1 MLLKHK
7 KNLTII
13 WNEYSFR
20 KITDMKKNV
29 LITGTST
36 GVGLESAM
44 LFAKNNYKVYATM
57 RNLKKSEKLKQK
69 IQEENLDINLLPLDV
84 TKIDSI
90 QSAVKTIIERDGKID
105 VLVNNAGAG
114 FAKTTEQAT
123 EAEIKWVTDVNYLG
137 VVFCT
142 QAVLPYMRKQKSG
155 QIISVTSVGGL
166 VGQPFNELY
175 CGAKF
180 AVEGFMEGLAT
191 YVSEPFNI
199 KITCVEPGGIT
210 TEFMTSAI
218 EKTAVDGQFATG
230 EYAPIFEKYMAG
242 NQKRANESEVQVY
255 QTAIEVANVALNIAQ
270 NENPPLRIRTSQW
283 AEDFCQ
289 LKTKADPDGLK
300 LVKQIQDSFL

>member
-1 MLLKHK
+1 
-7 KNLTII
+7 
-13 WNEYSFR
+13 
-20 KITDMKKNV
+20 MKKNV

-36 GVGLESAM
+36 GVGFEASM

-57 RNLKKSEKLKQK
+57 RNLKKADQLKKK
-69 IQEENLDINLLPLDV
+69 IEEENLDIELLPLDV

-90 QSAVKTIIERDGKID
+90 TSAVETIIEKDGKID

-114 FAKTTEQAT
+114 FAKTIEQSTED
-123 EAEIKWVTDVNYLG
+123 EIRWVTEVNYHG

-155 QIISVTSVGGL
+155 QIISITSVGGL

-191 YVSEPFNI
+191 YVSDAFNI
-199 KITCVEPGGIT
+199 KITCVEPGGIA

-218 EKTAVDGQFATG
+218 EKTAVEGQFATG
-230 EYAPIFEKYMAG
+230 EYQPIFERYMAG
-242 NQKRANESEVQVY
+242 NQKRANESENQVY
-255 QTAIEVANVALNIAQ
+255 QTGAEVAEVVLNVAQ
-270 NENPPLRIRTSQW
+270 HEQPPLRIRTSKW
-283 AEDFCQ
+283 AEDFCE
-289 LKTKADPDGLK
+289 LKTQADPDGTKIVNQLK
-300 LVKQIQDSFL
+300 ASFL

>member
-1 MLLKHK
+1 
-7 KNLTII
+7 
-13 WNEYSFR
+13 
-20 KITDMKKNV
+20 MKKNV

-36 GVGLESAM
+36 GVGFEASM

-57 RNLKKSEKLKQK
+57 RNLKKADQLKKK
-69 IQEENLDINLLPLDV
+69 IEEENLDIELLPLDV

-90 QSAVKTIIERDGKID
+90 TSAVETIIEKDGKID

-114 FAKTTEQAT
+114 FAKTIEQSTED
-123 EAEIKWVTDVNYLG
+123 EIRWVTEVNYHG

-155 QIISVTSVGGL
+155 QIISITSVGGL

-191 YVSEPFNI
+191 YVSDAFNI
-199 KITCVEPGGIT
+199 KITCVEPGGIA

-218 EKTAVDGQFATG
+218 EKTAVEGQFATG
-230 EYAPIFEKYMAG
+230 EYQPIFERYMAG
-242 NQKRANESEVQVY
+242 NQKRANESENQVY
-255 QTAIEVANVALNIAQ
+255 QTGAEVAEVVLNVAQ
-270 NENPPLRIRTSQW
+270 HEQPPLRIRTSKW
-283 AEDFCQ
+283 AEDFCE
-289 LKTKADPDGLK
+289 LKTQADPDGTKIVNKLK
-300 LVKQIQDSFL
+300 ASFL